1 MGMKVGGKRR
11 LVVPPAMAYG
21 VQGAPPD
28 IPGNSTLVFEVKL
41 NYKFSATTNMI
52 TAFSFRRLSVSSSSS
67 QLSWT
72 TASRTRCEAVFAKLL

>member
-41 NYKFSATTNMI
+41 NYQFSAI
-52 TAFSFRRLSVSSSSS
+52 T
-67 QLSWT
+67 
-72 TASRTRCEAVFAKLL
+72 K